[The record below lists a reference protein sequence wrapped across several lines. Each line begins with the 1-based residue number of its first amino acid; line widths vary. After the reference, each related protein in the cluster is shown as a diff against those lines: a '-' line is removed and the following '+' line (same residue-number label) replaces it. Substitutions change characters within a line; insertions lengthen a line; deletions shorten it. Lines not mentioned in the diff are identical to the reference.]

1 MHYFYPEQ
9 SFTVLLALISG
20 IPSGLFSIA
29 MYVLTALSLYTIATR
44 RGIRKAWLAWV
55 PVLNCW
61 ILGSLSDQYRYVVR
75 GQIKNKRKILLIL
88 NLLKAVLTTTLVS
101 MAAFLIWTMFTEA
114 TGFFMGS
121 VLSLLGLLLPLGAV
135 YLAYCIFYYMALY
148 DLYASVDPEN
158 HVLFLVLS
166 IFFSVTKP
174 FFLFFSREKD
184 NGMPPR
190 REM

>member
-1 MHYFYPEQ
+1 MPYFYPEMQ
-9 SFTVLLALISG
+9 FTTLLALISC

-101 MAAFLIWTMFTEA
+101 MAAVVIWTMFTEA

-148 DLYASVDPEN
+148 DLFTSLDPDNSVM
-158 HVLFLVLS
+158 FLVLS
-166 IFFSVTKP
+166 ILFSPTKP

-184 NGMPPR
+184 KGMPPR
-190 REM
+190 RQM

>member
-1 MHYFYPEQ
+1 MSYFYPEK
-9 SFTVLLALISG
+9 SFAALLALISG

-29 MYVLTALSLYTIATR
+29 MYVLTALSLYTIAQR

-75 GQIKNKRKILLIL
+75 GQVKHKRKILLIL
-88 NLLKAVLTTTLVS
+88 NLVKAVLGTTLVS
-101 MAAFLIWTMFTEA
+101 MAAVVIWTMFTNA
-114 TGFFMGS
+114 AGFFMGS
-121 VLSLLGLLLPLGAV
+121 VLSLLGLLLPLGIV
-135 YLAYCIFYYMALY
+135 GIAYCIIYYMALY
-148 DLYASVDPEN
+148 DLYTSLDPEN
-158 HVLFLVLS
+158 NVLFLVLS

>member
-1 MHYFYPEQ
+1 MPYFYPEMH
-9 SFTVLLALISG
+9 FTTLLTLISC

-114 TGFFMGS
+114 TGFFMGP

>member
-1 MHYFYPEQ
+1 MPYFYPEMH
-9 SFTVLLALISG
+9 FTTLLALISC

-101 MAAFLIWTMFTEA
+101 MAAVVIWTMFTEA

-148 DLYASVDPEN
+148 DLFTSLDPDNSVM
-158 HVLFLVLS
+158 FLVLS
-166 IFFSVTKP
+166 ILFSPTKP

-184 NGMPPR
+184 KGMPPR
-190 REM
+190 RQM

>member
-1 MHYFYPEQ
+1 MSYFYPEK
-9 SFTVLLALISG
+9 SFAALLALISG

-29 MYVLTALSLYTIATR
+29 MYVLTALSLYTIAQR

-75 GQIKNKRKILLIL
+75 GQVKHKRKILLIL
-88 NLLKAVLTTTLVS
+88 NLVKAVLGTTLVS
-101 MAAFLIWTMFTEA
+101 MAAVVIWTMFTNVA
-114 TGFFMGS
+114 GFFMGS
-121 VLSLLGLLLPLGAV
+121 VLSLLGLLLPLGIV
-135 YLAYCIFYYMALY
+135 GIAYCIIYYMALY
-148 DLYASVDPEN
+148 DLYTSLDPEN
-158 HVLFLVLS
+158 NVLFLVLS

-190 REM
+190 RDM

>member
-1 MHYFYPEQ
+1 MSYIYPEK
-9 SFTVLLALISG
+9 SFAALLALISG

-29 MYVLTALSLYTIATR
+29 MYVLTALSLYTIAQR

-75 GQIKNKRKILLIL
+75 GQVKHKRKILLIL
-88 NLLKAVLTTTLVS
+88 NLVKAVLGTTLVS
-101 MAAFLIWTMFTEA
+101 MAAVVIWTMFTNA
-114 TGFFMGS
+114 AGFFMGS
-121 VLSLLGLLLPLGAV
+121 VLSLLGLLLPLGIV
-135 YLAYCIFYYMALY
+135 GIAYCIIYYMALY
-148 DLYASVDPEN
+148 DLYTSLDPEN
-158 HVLFLVLS
+158 NVLFLVLS

>member
-1 MHYFYPEQ
+1 MSYFYPEK
-9 SFTVLLALISG
+9 SFAALLALISG

-29 MYVLTALSLYTIATR
+29 MYVLTAISLYTIAQR

-75 GQIKNKRKILLIL
+75 GQVKHKRKILLIL
-88 NLLKAVLTTTLVS
+88 NLVKAVLGTTLVS
-101 MAAFLIWTMFTEA
+101 MAAVVIWTMFTNA
-114 TGFFMGS
+114 AGFFMGS
-121 VLSLLGLLLPLGAV
+121 VLSLLGLLLPLGIV
-135 YLAYCIFYYMALY
+135 GIAYCIIYYMALY
-148 DLYASVDPEN
+148 DLYTSLDPEN
-158 HVLFLVLS
+158 NVLFLVLS

-174 FFLFFSREKD
+174 FFLFFGREKD

>member
-1 MHYFYPEQ
+1 MPYFYPEK
-9 SFTVLLALISG
+9 SFAALLALISG

-75 GQIKNKRKILLIL
+75 GQIKYKRKILLIL

-101 MAAFLIWTMFTEA
+101 MAAVVIWTMFTNA

-121 VLSLLGLLLPLGAV
+121 VLSLLGLLLPLGV
-135 YLAYCIFYYMALY
+135 VGIAYCIFYYMALY
-148 DLYASVDPEN
+148 DLYTSLDPEN

-184 NGMPPR
+184 KGMPPR

>member
-1 MHYFYPEQ
+1 MPYFFPEQ
-9 SFTVLLALISG
+9 GFTLLLALISG
-20 IPSGLFSIA
+20 IPSSLFGIA
-29 MYVLTALSLYTIATR
+29 MYVLTALSLYTIAKR

-75 GQIKNKRKILLIL
+75 GQVKHKRKILLIL

-101 MAAFLIWTMFTEA
+101 MAAVLIWTMFTDA

-121 VLSLLGLLLPLGAV
+121 VLSLLGLLLPLGV
-135 YLAYCIFYYMALY
+135 VCLASCIFHYMALY
-148 DLYASVDPEN
+148 DLYTSLDPEN
-158 HVLFLVLS
+158 NVLFLVLS

-174 FFLFFSREKD
+174 FFLFFNREKD
-184 NGMPPR
+184 KGMPPR

>member
-1 MHYFYPEQ
+1 MPYFYPELR
-9 SFTVLLALISG
+9 FTTLLALISC

-101 MAAFLIWTMFTEA
+101 MAAVVIWTMFTEA

-166 IFFSVTKP
+166 IFFSVTKS